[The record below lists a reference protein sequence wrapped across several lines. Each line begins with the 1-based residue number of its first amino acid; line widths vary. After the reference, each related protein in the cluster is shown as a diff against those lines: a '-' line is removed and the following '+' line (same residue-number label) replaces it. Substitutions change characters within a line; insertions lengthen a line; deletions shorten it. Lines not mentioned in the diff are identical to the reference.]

1 MLFCFPQNFKDL
13 SLLARS
19 ALMWSKLAFML
30 DILLSR
36 FRLYTGY
43 TGYACIALFRWRKN
57 TFLEFQ
63 DGKKGVRINAPGV
76 PGMPVGGALERYEV

>member
-36 FRLYTGY
+36 FRQVRLCLY
-43 TGYACIALFRWRKN
+43 CLVQMEKD